1 MREVALAL
9 LTRLFLTAP
18 EKSPQALPGLAFP
31 VLSFARRSMTTHGR
45 SHVLQRVWM
54 SWRRYKSLPGQIQLS
69 KTRFRDA
76 GRCLASTWA
85 VS

>member
-1 MREVALAL
+1 MREVTLVL

-18 EKSPQALPGLAFP
+18 EKSSQALPGLAFP
-31 VLSFARRSMTTHGR
+31 VLPFAGESVTTHGR

-54 SWRRYKSLPGQIQLS
+54 SWRRYKSLPGQVQLS

-76 GRCLASTWA
+76 GRGLASTWA